1 MRMKQ
6 NAVLVAVAAMT
17 SSAVA
22 MTVEPKNTDE
32 ALINPGMGLV
42 HYAYS
47 SRIWAYDTGLEPG
60 DTLDD
65 LIPGTSVAYMR
76 LPWSYLEPEEGVYRW
91 DILDVK
97 ARPWIAAGKKVAF
110 RIAVMDHTLNSIP
123 DWAMKAGIR
132 GKWHHYRNR
141 PEAAEWFEPEWDD
154 PVLLAKHEA
163 FLRAFAERWD
173 GNPDVAFVDVGS
185 FGAYGEGHGPSI
197 NELRRAHDTNEIDRL
212 CRIHLDLI
220 RRCLPNTYLV
230 VSDDVGGSHNQDPD
244 CAIMAYAKS
253 LGIGFRDDSIFC
265 VDPPKCWVHT
275 GWARQFA
282 KTLPVVVETGHHV
295 RLDKAGGGDFDIEK
309 WFPEKILQNL
319 VEYQA
324 SYYTVQ
330 SFPKHLVKTHAPILK
345 ELARRVGYRL
355 ELRKAVFPDRVKA
368 GEPVTIES
376 TWVNVGVAPLYAGA
390 SLTWNLLDN
399 RGAVVWSI
407 VDPDFD
413 FRSLEPTLEDG
424 EKPRTVTTRG
434 HFGFTTPVPDNGND
448 DVLKWAQRHPEFD
461 PGTTVELL
469 KPGTY
474 TLAVSVG
481 RKDGKPTI
489 ALPLAGDAQRRLYP
503 LGRITV
509 GK

>member
-1 MRMKQ
+1 M
-6 NAVLVAVAAMT
+6 NVCALLLAAM
-17 SSAVA
+17 SV
-22 MTVEPKNTDE
+22 VEPKATDE

-91 DILDVK
+91 DILDAK

-123 DWAMKAGIR
+123 DWAMKGGIR

-141 PEAAEWFEPEWDD
+141 PEAPEWFEPEWDD

-163 FLRAFAERWD
+163 FLKAFAERWD

-185 FGAYGEGHGPSI
+185 FGAFGEGHGPYL
-197 NELRRAHDTNEIDRL
+197 NRLRYVEGNTNEVDRL

-230 VSDDVGGSHNQDPD
+230 VSDDVGGSRNQDPD

-253 LGIGFRDDSIFC
+253 IGIGFRDDSIFC
-265 VDPPKCWVHT
+265 VEPPTSWAHT

-295 RLDKAGGGDFDIEK
+295 RLDKAGGGDAAIEK
-309 WFPEKILQNL
+309 WFPEKILRNL

-330 SFPKHLVKTHAPILK
+330 SFPKHLVRTHAPILR

-390 SLTWNLLDN
+390 SLAWNLVDAK
-399 RGAVVWSI
+399 GTVVWSI
-407 VDPDFD
+407 VDPSFD

-424 EKPRTVTTRG
+424 EKPRTVTTKG

-448 DVLKWAQRHPEFD
+448 DVLRWARNHPEFD

-469 KPGTY
+469 KPGVY

-489 ALPLAGDAQRRLYP
+489 ALPLPDGKDRLYP
-503 LGRITV
+503 LGKIKVTER
-509 GK
+509 